1 MEVNE
6 VALMWKA
13 MAQLALGLSCIWL
26 AIALWAYEHG
36 FRKGWIEGQRDL
48 LDRLYLDELERE
60 EMSTDDLG

>member
-26 AIALWAYEHG
+26 AIALLAYEHG

-60 EMSTDDLG
+60 EMS